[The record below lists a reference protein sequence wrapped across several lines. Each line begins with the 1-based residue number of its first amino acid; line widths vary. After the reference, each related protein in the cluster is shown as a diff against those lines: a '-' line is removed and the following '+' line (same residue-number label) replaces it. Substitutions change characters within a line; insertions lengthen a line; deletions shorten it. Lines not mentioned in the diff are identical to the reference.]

1 MLFQFKTRDFIRSL
15 MLFLLMGLL
24 FHHSQ
29 AQIPSGYYDSA
40 NGKTGDQLKAALN
53 DIISGHTTYPY
64 SSSGIDVWDI
74 LKEADKDPNNSA
86 NVIGIYSGFSMDAS
100 AEYNNGDGWNREHVW
115 AKSRGD
121 FGTSEGPGT
130 DCHHLAVADISTNG
144 ARGNMNFD
152 YGDTFYTDTQGFYS
166 GSTLSKTSSTA
177 DVWEPRD
184 EVKGDVARMM
194 FYMATRYE
202 GENGDVDL
210 ELTETLLGSTDKSPY
225 HGKLSV
231 LLEWHQQDPVSAA
244 EIQRNNVIYSY
255 QNNRNPFIDHPEYVC
270 EIYSCSTS
278 GGNIAPYFTSSPV
291 TTLSA
296 ESTYSYSITTTD
308 PDGDDVSISASTLP
322 NWMSFTDNG
331 SGSATITGSTQTA
344 GDYSVTLNVSDGSAS
359 NSQNYT
365 VNVISSGGGSGSTSE
380 LIFSEYIEGSSYN
393 KGLEI
398 ANFTGSLVD
407 LSAYSIMKQTNGSGS
422 WTGELTLNGS
432 IAHEDVFVV
441 VNSNAASAMQAEAD
455 LISSSAALSFNGNDP
470 IGLFKN
476 GQLIDVIGNFN
487 SSSSFGQN
495 TTLVRKETISEPNA
509 TYSTSEWDG
518 YSSDTFSFLGSH
530 SIAGSGGGDTEA
542 PSVPANLQVSN
553 VTETSF
559 DISWNAS
566 TDNVGVDQYVIYLDG
581 SLYANSSSTTATVN
595 GLSASTNYLV
605 SLSAQDAGGNE
616 SNQSSN
622 VGVTTSAPAPSL
634 DCQNTINSFPYNQG
648 FESGSDWFQSTSDD
662 FDWTINSGGT
672 ASSNT
677 GPASAFDGN
686 YYFYIEASSPNYSY
700 KTATI
705 ESPCFDL
712 GSENQASFNFNYHM
726 YGASNMGFLS
736 LEITT
741 DGVNWNTLWTK
752 SGNQAT
758 AWLAENIDLSAYL
771 GETIKLRFVGQ
782 TADTWQGDIAIDN
795 LEVSTSQPVVEST
808 LDLSLTFDNYPEE
821 TTWEIVEGSTVIAEG
836 GPYGNYADGSTA
848 NVSITV
854 PEGCYD
860 FIIYDSYGDGICCSY
875 GSGSYTLSN
884 GNNVIVSG
892 GSFGSGESTSFCVGN
907 NFRSLTNTERLSSEI
922 ESAGFNVHPNPAVS
936 ELEIFTGKMEATAYQ
951 IISLSGKIEQ
961 SGNLNAKSSTIDV
974 TNLES
979 GLYVLKVLDSENVV
993 VRKIMVK

>member
-1 MLFQFKTRDFIRSL
+1 MQTFKTQNLVRSI
-15 MLFLLMGLL
+15 MLVFFMGLIYPL
-24 FHHSQ
+24 Q
-29 AQIPSGYYDSA
+29 AQIPSGYYDAA
-40 NGKTGDQLKAALN
+40 NGKTGEQLKAALN
-53 DIISGHTTYPY
+53 NIISGHTTYPY
-64 SSSGIDVWDI
+64 SSSSTDVWDI
-74 LKEADKDPNNSA
+74 LKEADRDPNNSA
-86 NVIGIYSGFSMDAS
+86 NVIGIYSGFSMDAA
-100 AEYNNGDGWNREHVW
+100 AEYNNGNGWNREHVW

-121 FGTSEGPGT
+121 FGTSEGAGT

-152 YGDTFYTDTQGFYS
+152 YGDTYYVDTQGFYS

-184 EVKGDVARMM
+184 EVKGDVARMI

-202 GENGDVDL
+202 GENGEPDL
-210 ELTETLLGSTDKSPY
+210 ELTEVLLSATDKSPY

-244 EIQRNNVIYSY
+244 EIQRNNIIYSY

-278 GGNIAPYFTSSPV
+278 GGNNAPYFTSSPV
-291 TTLSA
+291 TSV
-296 ESTYSYSITTTD
+296 ESGSNYSYNITTTD
-308 PDGDDVSISASTLP
+308 PEGDNVNVSATNLP

-331 SGSATITGSTQTA
+331 DGSATITGSTQIA
-344 GDYSVTLNVSDGSAS
+344 GDYSVALNVSDGSAS
-359 NSQNYT
+359 NSQNFT
-365 VNVISSGGGSGSTSE
+365 VSVTSSGGGTGTANE

-398 ANFTGSLVD
+398 ANLTGSSVD
-407 LSAYSIMKQTNGSGS
+407 LSAYSIMKQTNGAGPWTDELSLSGS
-422 WTGELTLNGS
+422 IISG
-432 IAHEDVFVV
+432 DVFVV
-441 VNSNAASAMQAEAD
+441 VNSYAASSMQAEAD

-470 IGLFKN
+470 IGLFRN

-487 SSSSFGQN
+487 STSNFGQN
-495 TTLVRKETISEPNA
+495 TTLVRSEMVTEPNS

-518 YSSDTFSFLGSH
+518 YASDTFSFLGSH
-530 SIAGSGGGDTEA
+530 TIAGSGGGDTEA
-542 PSVPANLQVSN
+542 PSAPSNLQVSN

-559 DISWNAS
+559 YLSWNAS

-581 SLYANSSSTTATVN
+581 SFYANSSSTTATVN
-595 GLSASTNYLV
+595 GLSASTNYVV
-605 SLSAQDAGGNE
+605 SISAKDAAGNE
-616 SNQSSN
+616 SDQSTN
-622 VGVTTSAPAPSL
+622 LGVTTSAPAPSL
-634 DCQNTINSFPYNQG
+634 DCQNSINSFPYQQG
-648 FESGSDWFQSTSDD
+648 FENGSDWFQSTSDD
-662 FDWTINSGGT
+662 FNWALNSGGT
-672 ASSNT
+672 GSSNT
-677 GPASAFDGN
+677 GPLAAYEGN

-712 GSENQASFNFNYHM
+712 SNENQASFSFNYHM
-726 YGASNMGFLS
+726 YGASNMGS
-736 LEITT
+736 LILEVTT
-741 DGVNWNTLWTK
+741 DGDNWNTLWSK
-752 SGNQAT
+752 SGNQGNS
-758 AWLAENIDLSAYL
+758 WQAENIDLSSYL
-771 GETIKLRFVGQ
+771 GQTIKLRFVGQ
-782 TADTWQGDIAIDN
+782 TSNTWQGDMAIDN
-795 LEVSTSQPVVEST
+795 LELSTSRPAVETT
-808 LDLSLTFDNYPEE
+808 LNLSLIFDNYPEE
-821 TTWEIVEGSTVIAEG
+821 TTWEILEGSTAIAAG
-836 GPYGNYADGSTA
+836 GPYGNYADGSTI

-875 GSGSYTLSN
+875 GNGSYTLSE
-884 GNNVIVSG
+884 GSNVIVSG
-892 GSFGSGESTSFCVGN
+892 GSFGSGESTSFCVGS
-907 NFRSLTNTERLSSEI
+907 NFRSVTSTESISSEI
-922 ESAGFNVHPNPAVS
+922 ESAGFNVYPNPVAT

-951 IISLSGKIEQ
+951 IISLSGKIKQ